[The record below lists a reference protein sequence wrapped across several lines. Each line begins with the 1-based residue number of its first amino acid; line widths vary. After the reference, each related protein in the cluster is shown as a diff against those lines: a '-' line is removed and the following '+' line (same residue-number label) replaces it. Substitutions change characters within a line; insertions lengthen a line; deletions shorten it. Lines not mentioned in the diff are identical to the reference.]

1 MTKLPSVEK
10 RREPSQ
16 LRSKARVERII
27 AAAARLI
34 EREGLEAVSTNA
46 IAREAK
52 LPVGT
57 LYQFFP
63 NREAVLQ
70 ALIEAQLSQLDAP
83 LRPLLSP
90 GKLGL
95 AERIEQIVEVLF
107 DTYRR
112 LPALAQLMHA
122 SRGDPRVSPLAK
134 KNNALVSGWV
144 APLVRA
150 ELPRAAARAE
160 AISLATVEASDAVLM
175 AALREPNLRQAK
187 ALLFELKEMLR
198 AYVQG
203 LSASARRA

>member
-1 MTKLPSVEK
+1 MTRLPSLQK

-34 EREGLEAVSTNA
+34 ERGGLDQVTTNA
-46 IAREAK
+46 IAREAR

-70 ALIEAQLSQLDAP
+70 ALIESQLSELDEP

-90 GKLGL
+90 GARGL
-95 AERIEQIVEVLF
+95 AERVERIVDVLF
-107 DTYRR
+107 ETYRR

-144 APLVRA
+144 VPLVHA
-150 ELPRAAARAE
+150 EVPAVAHRSS
-160 AISLATVEASDAVLM
+160 AIAVVTVEAADAVLM
-175 AALREPNLRQAK
+175 AALREPQPKKAK

-198 AYVQG
+198 AYVAG
-203 LSASARRA
+203 LSSRRR

>member
-1 MTKLPSVEK
+1 LRGVTRLPSLQK

-27 AAAARLI
+27 AAAAKLI
-34 EREGLEAVSTNA
+34 ERGGLESVTTNA

-70 ALIEAQLSQLDAP
+70 ALIESQLSELDAP

-90 GKLGL
+90 GALGL
-95 AERIEQIVEVLF
+95 AERVEKIVDVLF

-144 APLVRA
+144 VPLVHA
-150 ELPRAAARAE
+150 EIPEASARAA
-160 AISLATVEASDAVLM
+160 AISLATVEAADAVLM
-175 AALREPNLRQAK
+175 AALREPDGRKAK
-187 ALLFELKEMLR
+187 AVLFELKEMLR
-198 AYVQG
+198 AYVAG
-203 LSASARRA
+203 LSKRR